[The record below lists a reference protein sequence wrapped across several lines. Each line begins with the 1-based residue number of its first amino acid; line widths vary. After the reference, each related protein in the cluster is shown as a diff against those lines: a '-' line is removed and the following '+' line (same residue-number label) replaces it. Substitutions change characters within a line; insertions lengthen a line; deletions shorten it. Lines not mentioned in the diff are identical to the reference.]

1 MYRFYNK
8 NINNPFINKLYIKQ
22 RIEYLQNL
30 LKIKKIKMKK
40 GRVTFSFHSLYYHN
54 FLILQ
59 HFEIE
64 LPGVSQ
70 ENSQRKFLEQEL
82 NPQKWYHDYYSTF
95 LLLLVL
101 FCLTYSLETYLMYV
115 IKDLILIDSGIAHY
129 FTIYLNPNT
138 KTFNHLVGFIHLIK
152 LL

>member
-1 MYRFYNK
+1 MYQFYNK
-8 NINNPFINKLYIKQ
+8 SINNPLINKLYIKQ

-54 FLILQ
+54 VLILQ

-70 ENSQRKFLEQEL
+70 ENNQRKFLEQEF
-82 NPQKWYHDYYSTF
+82 NPQK
-95 LLLLVL
+95 
-101 FCLTYSLETYLMYV
+101 
-115 IKDLILIDSGIAHY
+115 
-129 FTIYLNPNT
+129 
-138 KTFNHLVGFIHLIK
+138 
-152 LL
+152 